1 MKRVNTGVIAAAGK
15 GTRSYPR
22 TTFIPKPLFRIDGKS
37 ILEKNIELL
46 ARKIKVKQI
55 FVIVGHLAEQVMAE
69 VERIRPLYPAV
80 KIETSF
86 WTRKGLA
93 SDVAS
98 LEGKFEGPFVTVL
111 GDELYHE
118 SNHEKMLTTLRKHP
132 GLAAS
137 VAVKETPLVSHIKKN
152 YSVELD
158 KDRVQH
164 LVEKPENPANRLLGL
179 GTYLFTQAFFDTFRN
194 TPPSERTGV
203 IEITEVID
211 RMARETREVYATMVQ
226 CGYFNI
232 NSLQDYHH
240 AVYEIRN
247 ERFHKFKKSLIIPAA
262 NREQSIDD
270 VLNDFKDSVDEI
282 IVVDAGSEDRTRE
295 IASQHG
301 AQVVP
306 FNGPRK
312 KEGAMVMAGL
322 EAARGDICIV
332 VSADGTF
339 RCKDLPKLLEYM
351 KDCDM
356 AIGTRT
362 TRQMIEQGANLKTI
376 RRIMNLLGGKM
387 IEVFYWGMEPRFT
400 DASCRYFCV
409 WKDTFLKIRPR
420 LQEDGSLYIAEMM
433 TEIVRSLYRCIEVP
447 VTYFKP
453 VKDQAAGDIRSIGD
467 LMRLT
472 GMLLK
477 KKFGK
482 IH

>member
-1 MKRVNTGVIAAAGK
+1 MKKIATGVIAAAGK

-46 ARKIKVKQI
+46 AKKIKVKRI
-55 FVIVGHLAEQVMAE
+55 IVIVGHLAEQVMAE
-69 VERIRPLYPAV
+69 VERVRPLYPGV
-80 KIETSF
+80 EIETSF

-98 LEGKFEGPFVTVL
+98 LEGRMEGPFVTVL
-111 GDELYHE
+111 GDELYHN
-118 SNHEKMLTTLRKHP
+118 SDHEKILSTFRKHP
-132 GLAAS
+132 DLAAA

-152 YSVELD
+152 YSVELE
-158 KDRVQH
+158 KDRVQR

-179 GTYLFTQAFFDTFRN
+179 GTYLFTQSFFDTFRV
-194 TPPSERTGV
+194 TPPSARTGV

-211 RMARETREVYATMVQ
+211 RMARDTGRVYASMIK

-232 NSLQDYHH
+232 NSLQDFHH

-247 ERFHKFKKSLIIPAA
+247 ENFNRFKKSLIIPAA

-270 VLNDFKDSVDEI
+270 VLNDFKSSVDEI

-295 IASQHG
+295 IAISHG
-301 AQVVP
+301 ARVVP
-306 FNGPRK
+306 FDGPRSM
-312 KEGAMVMAGL
+312 EGAMVMAGL
-322 EAARGDICIV
+322 DAARGDICVV

-362 TRQMIEQGANLKTI
+362 TRQMIEQGANLKTF
-376 RRIMNLLGGKM
+376 RRILNLFAGKL
-387 IEVFYWGMEPRFT
+387 IEVMYWGMEPRFT
-400 DASCRYFCV
+400 DASCRYYCL
-409 WKDTFLKIRPR
+409 WKDTFMKIRPR
-420 LQEDGSLYIAEMM
+420 LDEEGSLYIAEMM
-433 TEIVRSLYRCIEVP
+433 TEIVRSLFRCIEVP

-453 VKDQAAGDIRSIGD
+453 VKDQAAGDIRTLGD
-467 LMRLT
+467 VVKLT
-472 GMLLK
+472 GMLMK
-477 KKFGK
+477 KKFGSVP
-482 IH
+482 